1 MIHKI
6 KKINNQLITKWKLNL
21 IKKKENNLNMEL
33 LYNQQNQEEWKELY
47 QQWYINQND
56 DVNLWG
62 WF

>member
-33 LYNQQNQEEWKELY
+33 LYNQQNQEE
-47 QQWYINQND
+47 
-56 DVNLWG
+56 
-62 WF
+62 